1 MNNQRSMRTS
11 IMVLVMVI
19 TIIITWVTMDKV
31 RFGALVIM
39 PAYKCLQGDWT
50 LYNFS
55 TLLILGVMGA
65 TLVMILQ
72 AISDLIAESRKKE
85 LTIFKTKEGA

>member
-1 MNNQRSMRTS
+1 
-11 IMVLVMVI
+11 MVLVMVI

-31 RFGALVIM
+31 RFGALVIT

-65 TLVMILQ
+65 ILVMILQ